1 MKVSTLYVIVTEKA
15 VFVFLIPCCE
25 VRCDVDIELILESS
39 LLPFVFLRVH
49 VLPGIFVFIYVY
61 RRPTRFLYHTMF
73 VSFSS
78 NRTGVTSGT
87 RSATLPEH
95 LSSPSV
101 FSGVCVARSLLF
113 WVVFCRS

>member
-25 VRCDVDIELILESS
+25 VRCDVDIESTFESS

-61 RRPTRFLYHTMF
+61 RHPTRFLYHTMF

-87 RSATLPEH
+87 RSATL
-95 LSSPSV
+95 
-101 FSGVCVARSLLF
+101 RST
-113 WVVFCRS
+113 